1 MPTPVTT
8 ACQRCHAAI
17 VIEYVLLG
25 SAMQCPHC
33 LQVTVPAIP
42 VGGIIPSSGY
52 ALTYRDFRQLIEPGA
67 DRAAV
72 EPLLNEWYGATIG
85 AIFGQTVMIGRD
97 GVPIDPLWLHLEI
110 QNNESRQQ
118 SLYQLAMTLWH

>member
-25 SAMQCPHC
+25 STMRCPRC
-33 LQVTVPAIP
+33 LHDTVPDVP
-42 VGGIIPSSGY
+42 VGGTIPSSGY
-52 ALTYRDFRQLIEPGA
+52 ALTYRDFRQLTEPGT

-72 EPLLNEWYGATIG
+72 QALLNELYGVTIG
-85 AIFGQTVMIGRD
+85 EIYGQTVMIGRD
-97 GVPIDPLWLHLEI
+97 GVPIDPLWLHLDI

-118 SLYQLAMTLWH
+118 TLYQLAMNLWR